1 MSRLSGKV
9 AIITGAAHGI
19 GRATALLFAAQGAR
33 VVVNDKGCSAD
44 GTGRDEAP
52 AQALAEEING
62 AGGQAVACASAVEQ
76 ATEVEQL
83 FALATSRFGR
93 VDVLINSAGIARDRD
108 LTRLTEVDFDAVI
121 AVQLKGTFLCTQAA
135 ARLMKRQGS
144 GSIVNTTGSAGLL
157 GNFGQSSYSA
167 AAAGI
172 YGLTRTASIELQ
184 RYNVRVNAIAPLA
197 KTRLTQELPIFE
209 HVESMQPKHVAP
221 VHLFLACDL
230 SAEITGTVL
239 GVAGGRLS
247 SYKLVESPGKFKDS
261 DDGVWTPEEIA
272 EQLDAAGRL

>member
-19 GRATALLFAAQGAR
+19 GRATALLFASQGAR

-44 GTGRDEAP
+44 GTGRDPAP
-52 AQALAEEING
+52 AEALADEINHSGGQALAS
-62 AGGQAVACASAVEQ
+62 AHAVEQ
-76 ATEVEQL
+76 GSEVSQL
-83 FALATSRFGR
+83 FELATSRFGR
-93 VDVLINSAGIARDRD
+93 VDVLINSAGILRDRD

-121 AVQLKGTFLCTQAA
+121 AVQLKGTFLCTQTA
-135 ARLMKRQGS
+135 ARVMKRQGS

-157 GNFGQSSYSA
+157 GNFGQSSYAA
-167 AAAGI
+167 AAAGV

-184 RYNVRVNAIAPLA
+184 RYNVRVNAVAPLA
-197 KTRLTQELPIFE
+197 KTRLTRDLPIFE
-209 HVESMQPKHVAP
+209 HVESMQPRHVAP

-230 SAEITGTVL
+230 SAELTGNVL